1 MAGRTGDHS
10 SQSEMDDDGAK
21 RGSAEDGA
29 GSKREGVTSLST
41 CGTCLLVE
49 AELVE
54 RRDARFGCPADL
66 FDG

>member
-10 SQSEMDDDGAK
+10 SQSEMDDDGSK

-29 GSKREGVTSLST
+29 GSKGEGVISLYT

-54 RRDARFGCPADL
+54 RRDARFRCLADL

>member
-1 MAGRTGDHS
+1 
-10 SQSEMDDDGAK
+10 MDDDGAK

-29 GSKREGVTSLST
+29 GSKGEGVISLYT

-54 RRDARFGCPADL
+54 RSDARFRCLVDFL
-66 FDG
+66 DG

>member
-10 SQSEMDDDGAK
+10 SQSEMDDDDSK

-29 GSKREGVTSLST
+29 GSKRESVISFST
-41 CGTCLLVE
+41 CDTCLFGE
-49 AELVE
+49 AELVG
-54 RRDARFGCPADL
+54 RRDARFGILADL